1 MDHPV
6 SVRSLFAQNPRF
18 QPLLSEAA
26 YVRQLDTAFKTVL
39 DKKFHA
45 LCRAA
50 QFKDGILQIQ
60 VDTSAVATALRFRGR
75 ELTQKLGQYSIYKG
89 IKQLEVHTSFQ
100 RAEFKLPRKK
110 PHSVSKQTVAMLQQ
124 TASDADDQKLEKSL
138 RQLAGTLEH
147 FTRP

>member
-6 SVRSLFAQNPRF
+6 SIRTLFSQNPRF
-18 QPLLSEAA
+18 QPLQGEAA

-60 VDTSAVATALRFRGR
+60 VDTSAVATALRFRSR
-75 ELTQKLGQYSIYKG
+75 ELAQKLEKYSIYKG
-89 IKQLEVHTSFQ
+89 IMQLEVRTSFQ

-110 PHSVSKQTVAMLQQ
+110 PHLVSRQTVIMLQQ
-124 TASDADDQKLEKSL
+124 TANDSDDQKLKKSL
-138 RQLAGTLEH
+138 QQLAGTLGH
-147 FTRP
+147 FIRP